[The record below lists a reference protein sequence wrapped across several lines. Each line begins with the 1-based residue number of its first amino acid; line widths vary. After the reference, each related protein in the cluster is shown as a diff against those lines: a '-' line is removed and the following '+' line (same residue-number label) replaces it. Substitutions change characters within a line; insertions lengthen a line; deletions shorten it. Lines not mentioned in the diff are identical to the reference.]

1 MRMYP
6 LLTGLALFV
15 SVHAVAADE
24 GQGSVGLQPEPALI
38 QVFLGVLKL
47 DDDTGEWDE
56 ISDDNVDVDF
66 SSLPSGGIEAEF
78 PFYQG
83 FVHWGLNPGG
93 SIAWKSDDTNFSGRV
108 DGETGGTVRVD
119 IDNSLFIGELHL
131 GGYVR
136 GRLTDRITTYAAAGP
151 MVIYGY
157 HEVEDESLEDADGTV
172 VEDGVDLSETDSSD
186 INLGFYG
193 RAGVDF
199 EIRDKQHLGFGIR
212 YMSAELDFNK
222 TVGELD
228 VEGPQYV
235 FTYSARF

>member
-1 MRMYP
+1 MRIYP

-15 SVHAVAADE
+15 SVHAAWADE
-24 GQGSVGLQPEPALI
+24 GQGTGGLQSEPALI
-38 QVFLGVLKL
+38 QVFVGVLTL
-47 DDDTGEWDE
+47 DDATGEWAE
-56 ISDDNVDVDF
+56 ISDSNVDVDF

-83 FVHWGLNPGG
+83 FVHWGLYPGG
-93 SIAWKSDDTNFSGRV
+93 NIAWKSDDTNFSGRV

>member
-1 MRMYP
+1 MKIQP
-6 LLTGLALFV
+6 LLTGLALSV
-15 SVHAVAADE
+15 SVLAAWAE
-24 GQGSVGLQPEPALI
+24 ENQGTVGLQSEPALI

-47 DDDTGEWDE
+47 DDDTGEWEE
-56 ISDDNVDVDF
+56 ISDSNVDVDF